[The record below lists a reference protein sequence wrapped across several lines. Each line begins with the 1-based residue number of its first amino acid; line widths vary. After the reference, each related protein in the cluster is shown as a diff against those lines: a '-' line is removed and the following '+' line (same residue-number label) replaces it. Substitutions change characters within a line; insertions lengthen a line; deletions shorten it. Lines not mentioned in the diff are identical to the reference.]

1 MAALALPRPASPD
14 PSSVLVSAAVS
25 PVPSPPVTPPASP
38 ALSSSSQCQ
47 SVSPLENRD
56 QLDMPMSSFSVAS
69 QDFDTSSIHVQ
80 TAQTTPSIQPD
91 QLPRQQPAV
100 TVQFQRLLEF
110 QQQQQ
115 QHQQHHHHHHRRHH
129 HHHRRGHELQRP
141 ASEQP
146 HTMLE
151 SSTDDP
157 SISQQRSPSVDSAVI
172 IGSPSPLLQSPSRC
186 LSPISLSTRLPPSPP
201 LSLLYP
207 AGQYPLVSTSPPVR
221 GLSAS
226 QLADA
231 LAYVAHQPL
240 PHAQHVF
247 PWLHGLHP
255 ENELQLTFLDP
266 SLAHVKA
273 CPSSFRN
280 ITLVKLGSLGSCKLR
295 GTVSHKEFLPDVS
308 SGQEGFLNL
317 DPVRGVGL
325 RNFDIQVA
333 KVATLSDIVVYSKK
347 GQPTDGL
354 LGLAKRIAQAQLYH
368 RSITPGCPE
377 FSTFIVLDPFEVF
390 EQQYPELVAIAANG
404 KCHEHARDFL
414 YHERREMS
422 IMSAASEVTPGLYLG
437 NVADM
442 ASDDEVYDY
451 GGKDDVNMDN
461 GSSSDK
467 WDIYIE
473 CVSQA
478 SIPSLQELAKVDA
491 NVSDNSARSDCDRQ
505 FVHIYFPSSGSLAV
519 GNMSDR
525 DLDAFVDFCEWIYRH
540 AHINHRKVLLF
551 CQDGYTE
558 TSLLGLAY
566 IMYATGVTA
575 AQAYVDL
582 HVKYKRAFFTFPAD
596 LVLLNHLQSRLLVR
610 SPVENCYQA
619 GFAADLPQWIM
630 LMDGSLPS
638 KIFPHMYLGNLGH
651 ANNPGLLKE
660 LGIKRILSIGEV
672 IDWRAVSEAEYE
684 AEKRAREWRADEMS
698 DNSGSEQSSRESTVS
713 CNGGRDL
720 ESVTGFSKIKYID
733 QIQDDGIDSL
743 SKSIEDCLAF
753 IDEGYRLNEPTLVHC
768 RVGVSR
774 SATICIAEVMRRE
787 RLSLPRAY
795 LFVRA
800 RRLNVIIQP
809 NLRFMYELMKW
820 EEEEAARRGASR
832 HHRDMEWA
840 WLCKEIAAMNKA
852 YIPG

>member
-1 MAALALPRPASPD
+1 MAALAVPRPASPD
-14 PSSVLVSAAVS
+14 PSSMLGTARS
-25 PVPSPPVTPPASP
+25 PVQSAPATPPASP
-38 ALSSSSQCQ
+38 PLSS
-47 SVSPLENRD
+47 LENRD
-56 QLDMPMSSFSVAS
+56 PLDLSMSSFSVAS
-69 QDFDTSSIHVQ
+69 HDFDGSIHAPQ
-80 TAQTTPSIQPD
+80 AQASLVLPD
-91 QLPRQQPAV
+91 QLPRQQPAI
-100 TVQFQRLLEF
+100 TVQFQHLLEF
-110 QQQQQ
+110 QHQ
-115 QHQQHHHHHHRRHH
+115 QHQQQHHHHHHHH
-129 HHHRRGHELQRP
+129 HHHQKH
-141 ASEQP
+141 AN
-146 HTMLE
+146 
-151 SSTDDP
+151 D
-157 SISQQRSPSVDSAVI
+157 QQRTVDSSSDLAFSKSQSLVSVVV
-172 IGSPSPLLQSPSRC
+172 GSPCLAPQSPSRS
-186 LSPISLSTRLPPSPP
+186 LSPISLSPRLPPSPP
-201 LSLLYP
+201 LSLLFP
-207 AGQYPLVSTSPPVR
+207 AVQYPVISTAPPVR
-221 GLSAS
+221 GIRAS

-231 LAYVAHQPL
+231 ISYAAHQPL

-266 SLAHVKA
+266 SWSHVNA

-280 ITLVKLGSLGSCKLR
+280 ITLVKLGGLGSCKLR

-317 DPVRGVGL
+317 DPLRGVGL

-354 LGLAKRIAQAQLYH
+354 LGLAKRISQAQLYH

-377 FSTFIVLDPFEVF
+377 FNTFIVLDPFEVF
-390 EQQYPELVAIAANG
+390 EQQYPELVAVASNG
-404 KCHEHARDFL
+404 KCHEFARDFL

-422 IMSAASEVTPGLYLG
+422 AMSAASEVTAGVYLG

-442 ASDDEVYDY
+442 VTEDESCDY
-451 GGKDDVNMDN
+451 GKDDIDIDDES
-461 GSSSDK
+461 GK

-473 CVSQA
+473 CISQA
-478 SIPSLQELAKVDA
+478 RIPTTQDLAKIDENLFDGSSQNRYNRRA
-491 NVSDNSARSDCDRQ
+491 
-505 FVHIYFPSSGSLAV
+505 VHLYFPSSGSLAL

-525 DLDAFVDFCEWIYRH
+525 DLDAFVDFCEWVLRH
-540 AHINHRKVLLF
+540 ATVNRRRILLF

-566 IMYATGVTA
+566 LMYTTGVSA
-575 AQAYVDL
+575 AQAYVDM

-596 LVLLNHLQSRLLVR
+596 LIVLNHLQTRLLLR
-610 SPVENCYQA
+610 SPVENSCQA
-619 GFAADLPQWIM
+619 GIAPELPQWFM

-651 ANNPGLLKE
+651 ANNPGLLKQ

-672 IDWRAVSEAEYE
+672 IEWRAVTDEEYE
-684 AEKRAREWRADEMS
+684 MEKKGGGECDSDEMA
-698 DNSGSEQSSRESTVS
+698 DCGSGRSSRESTVS
-713 CNGGRDL
+713 CAGR
-720 ESVTGFSKIKYID
+720 EREPVPGFSKMMYVD

-743 SKSIEDCLAF
+743 SRSIEDCLAF
-753 IDEGYRLNEPTLVHC
+753 IDEGHRLNEPTLVHC

-787 RLSLPRAY
+787 RMSLPRAY

-832 HHRDMEWA
+832 HRRDMEWA
-840 WLCKEIAAMNKA
+840 LLCKEIAAMNKA

>member
-38 ALSSSSQCQ
+38 TLSSSS
-47 SVSPLENRD
+47 SSSLANRD
-56 QLDMPMSSFSVAS
+56 QVDLPMSSFSVAS
-69 QDFDTSSIHVQ
+69 QDFDTSSIHSP
-80 TAQTTPSIQPD
+80 TTQPNPAIQAD

-100 TVQFQRLLEF
+100 TVQFQHLLEF
-110 QQQQQ
+110 QQQQY
-115 QHQQHHHHHHRRHH
+115 HYHHQHHHRHHHHNHRHH
-129 HHHRRGHELQRP
+129 HHHNEFQRP

-146 HTMLE
+146 RTMLE
-151 SSTDDP
+151 STTADSVA
-157 SISQQRSPSVDSAVI
+157 QRSPSVDSAVVA
-172 IGSPSPLLQSPSRC
+172 SPSPLVQSPSRS
-186 LSPISLSTRLPPSPP
+186 LSPISLSSRLPPTAP

-207 AGQYPLVSTSPPVR
+207 ASQYPLISTSPPVR
-221 GLSAS
+221 GVSAS

-231 LAYVAHQPL
+231 LGYAAHQPL

-255 ENELQLTFLDP
+255 ENDLQLTFLDP
-266 SLAHVKA
+266 SLSHVKA
-273 CPSSFRN
+273 CPSLFRN

-333 KVATLSDIVVYSKK
+333 KIATLSDIVVYSKK

-368 RSITPGCPE
+368 RAITPGCPE
-377 FSTFIVLDPFEVF
+377 FNTFIVLDPFDVF
-390 EQQYPELVAIAANG
+390 EQQYPELVAITANG

-422 IMSAASEVTPGLYLG
+422 LMSAASEVTPGLYLG

-442 ASDDEVYDY
+442 ASDDEMCDY
-451 GGKDDVNMDN
+451 GKDDMSIDN
-461 GSSSDK
+461 YGSDK

-473 CVSQA
+473 CISQA
-478 SIPSLQELAKVDA
+478 TIPSLQDLAKVDV
-491 NVSDNSARSDCDRQ
+491 NVSENSGRSGCDRQ
-505 FVHIYFPSSGSLAV
+505 FVHLYFPSSGSLAV

-540 AHINHRKVLLF
+540 ANIEHRKVLLF

-558 TSLLGLAY
+558 TSLLSLAY
-566 IMYATGVTA
+566 VMYATGVTA

-582 HVKYKRAFFTFPAD
+582 HVKYNRAFFTFPAD
-596 LVLLNHLQSRLLVR
+596 LVLLNHLQARLLLR

-619 GFAADLPQWIM
+619 GFAPELPQWVM

-672 IDWRAVSEAEYE
+672 IDWRAVSEEEYE
-684 AEKRAREWRADEMS
+684 AEKKAREWRVDEMS
-698 DNSGSEQSSRESTVS
+698 DSGSEQSSRESTVS
-713 CNGGRDL
+713 CNGGRDV
-720 ESVTGFSKIKYID
+720 ECVTGFSKVKYID

-753 IDEGYRLNEPTLVHC
+753 IDEGYSLNEPTLVHC

-787 RLSLPRAY
+787 RMSLPRAY

-820 EEEEAARRGASR
+820 EEEEASRHGASR
-832 HHRDMEWA
+832 HRRDMEWA

>member
-14 PSSVLVSAAVS
+14 PSSILGSAIS

-38 ALSSSSQCQ
+38 PLSS
-47 SVSPLENRD
+47 LENRD
-56 QLDMPMSSFSVAS
+56 PLDMSMSSFSVAS
-69 QDFDTSSIHVQ
+69 HDFDSSLHSQ
-80 TAQTTPSIQPD
+80 TVTPSIQPD

-100 TVQFQRLLEF
+100 TVQFQHLLEF

-115 QHQQHHHHHHRRHH
+115 QHHHHHHHQHHHHHRQYHDQRH
-129 HHHRRGHELQRP
+129 LND
-141 ASEQP
+141 QP
-146 HTMLE
+146 HAVE
-151 SSTDDP
+151 SCSD
-157 SISQQRSPSVDSAVI
+157 SISGKSLRVASAVV
-172 IGSPSPLLQSPSRC
+172 GSPCLSLQTPSRTQ
-186 LSPISLSTRLPPSPP
+186 SPISLSACLPPSPP
-201 LSLLYP
+201 LSLLNP
-207 AGQYPLVSTSPPVR
+207 AGQYPAISTSPPVR
-221 GLSAS
+221 GLRAS

-231 LAYVAHQPL
+231 LSYAAHQPL

-266 SLAHVKA
+266 SLSHVRG
-273 CPSSFRN
+273 CPSTFRN

-333 KVATLSDIVVYSKK
+333 KIATLSDIVVYSKK

-354 LGLAKRIAQAQLYH
+354 LGLAKRISQAQLYH

-377 FSTFIVLDPFEVF
+377 FNTFIVLDPFEVF
-390 EQQYPELVAIAANG
+390 EQHYPELVAVTANG

-422 IMSAASEVTPGLYLG
+422 VMSTASEVTPGLYLG
-437 NVADM
+437 NVADF
-442 ASDDEVYDY
+442 ASEDEICDYGKGDIDIDDES
-451 GGKDDVNMDN
+451 G
-461 GSSSDK
+461 K
-467 WDIYIE
+467 WDIYME
-473 CVSQA
+473 CISQA
-478 SIPSLQELAKVDA
+478 GIPTLQDLAKIDTNLVDSSGQGRY
-491 NVSDNSARSDCDRQ
+491 NRR
-505 FVHIYFPSSGSLAV
+505 FVHLYCPSSGSLAL

-540 AHINHRKVLLF
+540 ANLNHRKVLLF

-566 IMYATGVTA
+566 LMYATGVTA
-575 AQAYVDL
+575 AQAYVDM

-596 LVLLNHLQSRLLVR
+596 LVLLNHLQTRLLLR
-610 SPVENCYQA
+610 SPVENCCQA
-619 GFAADLPQWIM
+619 GFAPELPQWLM

-651 ANNPGLLKE
+651 ANNPGLLKQ

-672 IDWRAVSEAEYE
+672 IDWRAVSEEEYE
-684 AEKRAREWRADEMS
+684 AEKKADEMADSES
-698 DNSGSEQSSRESTVS
+698 DRSSRESTVS
-713 CNGGRDL
+713 CGGRDL
-720 ESVTGFSKIKYID
+720 ESVTGFSKMKYID

-753 IDEGYRLNEPTLVHC
+753 IDEGYRLDEPTLVHC

-774 SATICIAEVMRRE
+774 SATVCIAEVMRRE
-787 RLSLPRAY
+787 RMSLPRAY

-820 EEEEAARRGASR
+820 EEEEAGRRGASR
-832 HHRDMEWA
+832 HSRDMEWA
-840 WLCKEIAAMNKA
+840 LLCKEIAAMNKA

>member
-14 PSSVLVSAAVS
+14 PSSLLASAIS

-38 ALSSSSQCQ
+38 PLSS
-47 SVSPLENRD
+47 LENRD
-56 QLDMPMSSFSVAS
+56 PHDMSMSSFSVAS
-69 QDFDTSSIHVQ
+69 HDFDTSLHSQ
-80 TAQTTPSIQPD
+80 TVTASIQPD

-100 TVQFQRLLEF
+100 TVQFQHLLEF

-115 QHQQHHHHHHRRHH
+115 QHHHHHHQHHHHHRQYHDYQRHVND
-129 HHHRRGHELQRP
+129 
-141 ASEQP
+141 QP
-146 HTMLE
+146 HAVE
-151 SSTDDP
+151 SSSD
-157 SISQQRSPSVDSAVI
+157 SISSKSLRGPSAVV
-172 IGSPSPLLQSPSRC
+172 GSSCPSLQSPSRT
-186 LSPISLSTRLPPSPP
+186 LSPISLSSHLPLSPP
-201 LSLLYP
+201 LSLLNPAEQYP
-207 AGQYPLVSTSPPVR
+207 AISTSPPVR
-221 GLSAS
+221 GLRAS

-231 LAYVAHQPL
+231 LSYAAHQPL

-266 SLAHVKA
+266 SLSHVKG
-273 CPSSFRN
+273 CPSTFRN
-280 ITLVKLGSLGSCKLR
+280 ITLVKLGSLGSCKLQ

-333 KVATLSDIVVYSKK
+333 KIATLSDIVVYSKK

-354 LGLAKRIAQAQLYH
+354 LGLAKRISQAQLYH

-377 FSTFIVLDPFEVF
+377 FNTFIVLDPFEVF
-390 EQQYPELVAIAANG
+390 EQQYPDLVAVTANG

-437 NVADM
+437 NVADF
-442 ASDDEVYDY
+442 ASEDEICDYGQGDIDIDDES
-451 GGKDDVNMDN
+451 G
-461 GSSSDK
+461 K
-467 WDIYIE
+467 WDIYME
-473 CVSQA
+473 CISQA
-478 SIPSLQELAKVDA
+478 GIPTLQDLAKIDA
-491 NVSDNSARSDCDRQ
+491 NLIDSSGQGRCNRR
-505 FVHIYFPSSGSLAV
+505 FVHLYCPSSGSLAL

-525 DLDAFVDFCEWIYRH
+525 DLDAFVDFCEWIYRQ
-540 AHINHRKVLLF
+540 ASINHRKVLLF

-566 IMYATGVTA
+566 LMYATGVTA
-575 AQAYVDL
+575 AQAYVDM

-596 LVLLNHLQSRLLVR
+596 LVLLNHLQTRLLLR
-610 SPVENCYQA
+610 SPVENCCQA
-619 GFAADLPQWIM
+619 GFAPELPQWLM

-651 ANNPGLLKE
+651 ANNPGLLKQ
-660 LGIKRILSIGEV
+660 LGIKRILSIGEL
-672 IDWRAVSEAEYE
+672 IDWRAVSDEEYA
-684 AEKRAREWRADEMS
+684 AEKKARECSSNEMVDSES
-698 DNSGSEQSSRESTVS
+698 DRSSRESTVS
-713 CNGGRDL
+713 CGGRDL
-720 ESVTGFSKIKYID
+720 ESVTGFSKVKYIE

-753 IDEGYRLNEPTLVHC
+753 IDEGYRLDEPTLVHC

-774 SATICIAEVMRRE
+774 SATVCIAEVMRRE
-787 RLSLPRAY
+787 RMSLPRAY

-820 EEEEAARRGASR
+820 EEEEAGRRGASR
-832 HHRDMEWA
+832 HSRDMEWA
-840 WLCKEIAAMNKA
+840 LLCKEIAAMNKA